1 VTEGRTEDSFDEFVR
16 VRTAVLARVAYLLTG
31 DRHHA
36 EDLVQTALARA
47 AVRWTMLDDPE
58 AYVRRVLY
66 TQAVSWW
73 RVQRR
78 RRPEILID
86 VPPERPAG
94 PDDPDLRIVLESAL
108 ARLTRKQR
116 AVLVLRF
123 YEDRSESE
131 TARLLSVGLGTVKSQ
146 TRHALRRLRELA
158 PEIGDL
164 LADGKHERGSRSE
177 VRS

>member
-1 VTEGRTEDSFDEFVR
+1 MGSVSEDSFDAFVR
-16 VRTAVLARVAYLLTG
+16 VRSRALARLAFLLTG
-31 DRHHA
+31 DPHHA

-47 AVRWTMLDDPE
+47 AVQWPRLEDPE

-73 RVQRR
+73 RVRR
-78 RRPEILID
+78 RRPPEVLVD
-86 VPPERPAG
+86 APPDRAATTG
-94 PDDPDLRIVLESAL
+94 TDPDLRILLGSAL
-108 ARLTRKQR
+108 AKLTRKQR

-131 TARLLSVGLGTVKSQ
+131 TAELLSVGVGTVKSQ

-158 PEIGDL
+158 PELMSARVDR
-164 LADGKHERGSRSE
+164 EPTP
-177 VRS
+177 

>member
-1 VTEGRTEDSFDEFVR
+1 VTRGGGEDSFAEFVHT
-16 VRTAVLARVAYLLTG
+16 RTAALARVAYLLTG

-47 AVRWTMLDDPE
+47 AVRWARLDDPE
-58 AYVRRVLY
+58 AYTRRVLY

-78 RRPEILID
+78 RRPEVL
-86 VPPERPAG
+86 VGTPPERAAARA
-94 PDDPDLRIVLESAL
+94 DDPDLRVVLERAL

-116 AVLVLRF
+116 AVLILRF
-123 YEDRSESE
+123 YEDRTESE
-131 TARLLSVGLGTVKSQ
+131 TAQILSVGLGTVKSQ

-158 PEIGDL
+158 PDIAGLTTDRMDE
-164 LADGKHERGSRSE
+164 E
-177 VRS
+177 VQA